1 VTRNK
6 FLARSAESPYNL
18 AMASVVETAPLVLNV
33 GVVLTAAATMGF
45 AARKLGLPSVIG
57 YLATGLLVS
66 PFTPGFV
73 ADNNQLA
80 LLADIGVVLLLFE
93 VGIELDLK
101 RISREYRA
109 LLWGV
114 PTQMGIGM
122 LIGTPIFLWMGI
134 PIFGAL
140 LLSLSIAMSSSVVIV
155 NITRSP
161 RRTTDTQTEEAL
173 LGWSLVQDIVGV
185 AAAAIILTLFGS
197 SNSSIFV
204 AVGGLVLFGAVAF
217 VASRILPIVLRAVR
231 WDKDFFLIYSVAF
244 GLVLA
249 SLGTVVF
256 DIPMALAG
264 FVAGLAINNSR
275 DSEEVRKAI
284 LPFRDLFAVLF
295 FVVIGTLI
303 QPSLFTNSWR
313 FALLILGLMILL
325 KTLPTMGLA
334 RISRLKVKPIRLGI
348 GVSQIGEFSFV
359 LGSLAYAEKIISVYQ
374 YTGLLMA
381 VVLSIMASTILVR
394 RAPKRA

>member
-1 VTRNK
+1 
-6 FLARSAESPYNL
+6 
-18 AMASVVETAPLVLNV
+18 MASIVETAPLVLNV

-57 YLATGLLVS
+57 YLVTGLLVS

-93 VGIELDLK
+93 VGIELDLRK
-101 RISREYRA
+101 ITREQKG

-114 PTQMGIGM
+114 PAQMGFG
-122 LIGTPIFLWMGI
+122 LLVGTPIFLWLGV

-140 LLSLSIAMSSSVVIV
+140 LISLSIAMSSSVVIV

-161 RRTTDTQTEEAL
+161 RRATDTPTEEAL
-173 LGWSLVQDIVGV
+173 LGWSLMQDVVGV
-185 AAAAIILTLFGS
+185 AMAAVILALFGS
-197 SNSSIFV
+197 GESSLLAAI
-204 AVGGLVLFGAVAF
+204 GGLLGFGIIAIG
-217 VASRILPIVLRAVR
+217 ASRILPRVLRAVR
-231 WDKDFFLIYSVAF
+231 WEKDLFLIYSVSF

-249 SLGTVVF
+249 ALGTVVF
-256 DIPMALAG
+256 GIPMALAG
-264 FVAGLAINNSR
+264 FVAGLAINQSR
-275 DSEEVRKAI
+275 DTEEVRKVI

-303 QPSLFTNSWR
+303 APQELAAAWP
-313 FALLILGLMILL
+313 FALLVLVLMILL

-334 RISRLKVKPIRLGI
+334 KIAKMNVRPSQLGV

-359 LGSLAYAEKIISVYQ
+359 LGSLAFAEDVITRSQ
-374 YTGLLMA
+374 FTGLLVA
-381 VVLSIMASTILVR
+381 VVLSITASTILIR
-394 RAPKRA
+394 RPLKQA

>member
-1 VTRNK
+1 
-6 FLARSAESPYNL
+6 
-18 AMASVVETAPLVLNV
+18 MASIVDTAPLVLNV

-93 VGIELDLK
+93 VGIELDLRK
-101 RISREYRA
+101 ISREQKG

-114 PTQMGIGM
+114 PAQMGFG
-122 LIGTPIFLWMGI
+122 LLVGTPIFLWLGI

-140 LLSLSIAMSSSVVIV
+140 LMSLSIAMSSSVVIV

-161 RRTTDTQTEEAL
+161 RRATDASTEQAL
-173 LGWSLVQDIVGV
+173 LGWSLVQDVVGV
-185 AAAAIILTLFGS
+185 AAAAIILALFGS
-197 SNSSIFV
+197 GESSLLV
-204 AVGGLVLFGAVAF
+204 AIGGLLGFGAIAIA
-217 VASRILPIVLRAVR
+217 ASRVLPRVLRAVR
-231 WDKDFFLIYSVAF
+231 WEKDLFLIYSVSF

-249 SLGTVVF
+249 ALGTVVF
-256 DIPMALAG
+256 GIPMALAG
-264 FVAGLAINNSR
+264 FVAGLAINQSR
-275 DSEEVRKAI
+275 DTEEVRKAI

-303 QPSLFTNSWR
+303 EPKELVSAWP
-313 FALLILGLMILL
+313 FALLVLVLMIFL
-325 KTLPTMGLA
+325 KTLPTMALA
-334 RISRLKVKPIRLGI
+334 KIAKMNVRPAQLGV

-359 LGSLAYAEKIISVYQ
+359 LGSLAFAQELITRSQ
-374 YTGLLMA
+374 FTGLLVA
-381 VVLSIMASTILVR
+381 VVLSITASTILIR
-394 RAPKRA
+394 RPIKQA

>member
-1 VTRNK
+1 
-6 FLARSAESPYNL
+6 
-18 AMASVVETAPLVLNV
+18 MASIVETAPLVLNV

-45 AARKLGLPSVIG
+45 VARKLGLPSVIG
-57 YLATGLLVS
+57 YLVTGLIVS

-73 ADNNQLA
+73 AENNQLA

-122 LIGTPIFLWMGI
+122 LVGTPIFLWMGI
-134 PIFGAL
+134 PIYGAL

-161 RRTTDTQTEEAL
+161 RRVTDTHTEEAL
-173 LGWSLVQDIVGV
+173 LGWSLIQDIVGV

-197 SNSSIFV
+197 SNASVFV

-231 WDKDFFLIYSVAF
+231 WDKDFFLIYSVSF

-303 QPSLFTNSWR
+303 QPALLSNSWR
-313 FALLILGLMILL
+313 FALLILGLMILV

-334 RISRLKVKPIRLGI
+334 RISSLKVKPMKLGI

-359 LGSLAYAEKIISVYQ
+359 LGSLAYSQEAISVYQ

-394 RAPKRA
+394 RAPK

>member
-1 VTRNK
+1 
-6 FLARSAESPYNL
+6 
-18 AMASVVETAPLVLNV
+18 MASIVDTAPLVLNV

-93 VGIELDLK
+93 VGIELDLRK
-101 RISREYRA
+101 ISREQKG
-109 LLWGV
+109 LIWGV
-114 PTQMGIGM
+114 PAQIGFG
-122 LIGTPIFLWMGI
+122 LLVGTPIFLWLGI

-140 LLSLSIAMSSSVVIV
+140 LMSLSIAMSSSVVIV

-161 RRTTDTQTEEAL
+161 RRATDASTEQAL
-173 LGWSLVQDIVGV
+173 LGWSLVQDVVGV
-185 AAAAIILTLFGS
+185 AAAAIILALFGS
-197 SNSSIFV
+197 GESSLIV
-204 AVGGLVLFGAVAF
+204 AIGGLIGFGAIAIA
-217 VASRILPIVLRAVR
+217 ASRVLPRVLRAVR
-231 WDKDFFLIYSVAF
+231 WEKDLFLIYSVSF

-249 SLGTVVF
+249 ALGTVVF
-256 DIPMALAG
+256 GIPMALAG
-264 FVAGLAINNSR
+264 FVAGLAINQSR
-275 DSEEVRKAI
+275 DTEEVRKAI

-303 QPSLFTNSWR
+303 EPKELVSAWP
-313 FALLILGLMILL
+313 FALLVLVLMIFL
-325 KTLPTMGLA
+325 KTFPTMALA
-334 RISRLKVKPIRLGI
+334 KIAKLNVRPTQLGV

-359 LGSLAYAEKIISVYQ
+359 LGSLAFAQELITRSQ
-374 YTGLLMA
+374 FTGLLVA
-381 VVLSIMASTILVR
+381 VVLSITASTILIR
-394 RAPKRA
+394 RPVKQA

>member
-1 VTRNK
+1 
-6 FLARSAESPYNL
+6 
-18 AMASVVETAPLVLNV
+18 MASIVETAPLVLNV

-57 YLATGLLVS
+57 YLVTGLLVS

-73 ADNNQLA
+73 AENNQLA

-101 RISREYRA
+101 RISRQYRA

-122 LIGTPIFLWMGI
+122 LVGTPIFLWLGI
-134 PIFGAL
+134 PIYGAL

-161 RRTTDTQTEEAL
+161 RRVTDTQTEEVL

-197 SNSSIFV
+197 SNSSVFV

-231 WDKDFFLIYSVAF
+231 WDKDFFLIYSVSF

-256 DIPMALAG
+256 EIPMALAG

-303 QPSLFTNSWR
+303 QPALLSSSWR
-313 FALLILGLMILL
+313 FALLILGLMILV
-325 KTLPTMGLA
+325 KTLPTMGIA
-334 RISRLKVKPIRLGI
+334 RISSLKVKPMRLGI

-359 LGSLAYAEKIISVYQ
+359 LGSLAYSQDAISVYQ

>member
-1 VTRNK
+1 
-6 FLARSAESPYNL
+6 
-18 AMASVVETAPLVLNV
+18 MASIVETAPLVLNV

-45 AARKLGLPSVIG
+45 VARKLGLPSVIG
-57 YLATGLLVS
+57 YLVTGLIVS

-73 ADNNQLA
+73 AENNQLA

-114 PTQMGIGM
+114 PTQMVIGM
-122 LIGTPIFLWMGI
+122 VVGTPIFLWLGI
-134 PIFGAL
+134 PIYGAL

-161 RRTTDTQTEEAL
+161 RRVTDTQTEEAL
-173 LGWSLVQDIVGV
+173 LGWSLIQDIVGV

-197 SNSSIFV
+197 SNSSVFV

-264 FVAGLAINNSR
+264 FVSGLAINNSR

-313 FALLILGLMILL
+313 FALLILGLMILV
-325 KTLPTMGLA
+325 KTLPTMGIA
-334 RISRLKVKPIRLGI
+334 RISSLKVKPMRLGI

-359 LGSLAYAEKIISVYQ
+359 LGSLAYSQEAISVYQ

>member
-1 VTRNK
+1 
-6 FLARSAESPYNL
+6 
-18 AMASVVETAPLVLNV
+18 MASIVETAPLVLNV

-57 YLATGLLVS
+57 YLITGLLVS

-101 RISREYRA
+101 KITREQKG

-114 PTQMGIGM
+114 PTQMAIG
-122 LIGTPIFLWMGI
+122 LAVGTPVFLWLGV

-161 RRTTDTQTEEAL
+161 RRATDTQTEESL
-173 LGWSLVQDIVGV
+173 LSWSLLQDIFGV
-185 AAAAIILTLFGS
+185 AAAAIILTLFGAGDKT
-197 SNSSIFV
+197 I
-204 AVGGLVLFGAVAF
+204 AQAIGGLIGFGLLAIA
-217 VASRILPIVLRAVR
+217 ASKILPNVLRAVR
-231 WDKDFFLIYSVAF
+231 WDSDFFLIYSVSF

-249 SLGTVVF
+249 ALGTVVF
-256 DIPMALAG
+256 GIPMALAG
-264 FVAGLAINNSR
+264 FVAGLAINQSR
-275 DSEEVRKAI
+275 DTEDVRKAV

-303 QPSLFTNSWR
+303 EPSQLVKAWP
-313 FALLILGLMILL
+313 FAALVLAMLVIL
-325 KTLPTMGLA
+325 KTVPTVLIA
-334 RISRLKVKPIRLGI
+334 RIGRLKAKPYHLGV

-359 LGSLAYAEKIISVYQ
+359 LGSLAYSQGAITRSQ
-374 YTGLLMA
+374 FTGLLLA
-381 VVLSIMASTILVR
+381 VVLSIMSSTILVR
-394 RAPKRA
+394 KRSTKAI

>member
-1 VTRNK
+1 
-6 FLARSAESPYNL
+6 
-18 AMASVVETAPLVLNV
+18 MASIIETAPLVLNV

-57 YLATGLLVS
+57 YLVTGLLVS

-93 VGIELDLK
+93 VGIELDLRK
-101 RISREYRA
+101 ITREQKA

-114 PTQMGIGM
+114 PTQMATGV
-122 LIGTPIFLWMGI
+122 LIGTPVFLWVGL

-161 RRTTDTQTEEAL
+161 RRATDSLTEEAL
-173 LGWSLVQDIVGV
+173 LGWSLVQDVVGV
-185 AAAAIILTLFGS
+185 AAAAIILTLFGAS
-197 SNSSIFV
+197 DKSIPE
-204 AVGGLVLFGAVAF
+204 AIAGLVGF
-217 VASRILPIVLRAVR
+217 VLIAIAASKVLPKVLQAVR
-231 WDKDFFLIYSVAF
+231 WEKDFFLIYSVSF

-249 SLGTVVF
+249 ALGTVVF
-256 DIPMALAG
+256 GIPMALAG
-264 FVAGLAINNSR
+264 FVAGLAINQSR
-275 DSEEVRKAI
+275 DTEEVRKAI

-303 QPSLFTNSWR
+303 EPAQLSEAWP
-313 FALLILGLMILL
+313 FAALIIVMMILV
-325 KTLPTMGLA
+325 KTLPTIALA
-334 RISRLKVKPIRLGI
+334 RIGKMKVRPFQLGV

-359 LGSLAYAEKIISVYQ
+359 LGSLAFVQEAITRAQ
-374 YTGLLMA
+374 YTGLLLA
-381 VVLSIMASTILVR
+381 VVISITASTIMVR
-394 RAPKRA
+394 RPIYQR

>member
-1 VTRNK
+1 
-6 FLARSAESPYNL
+6 
-18 AMASVVETAPLVLNV
+18 MASIVETAPLVLNV

-57 YLATGLLVS
+57 YLVTGLLVS

-93 VGIELDLK
+93 VGIELDLRK
-101 RISREYRA
+101 ITREQKG

-114 PTQMGIGM
+114 PAQMGFG
-122 LIGTPIFLWMGI
+122 LLVGTPIFLWLGI

-140 LLSLSIAMSSSVVIV
+140 LMSLSIVMSSSVVIV

-161 RRTTDTQTEEAL
+161 RRATDTPTEEAL
-173 LGWSLVQDIVGV
+173 LGWSLMQDVVGV
-185 AAAAIILTLFGS
+185 AMAAVIL
-197 SNSSIFV
+197 
-204 AVGGLVLFGAVAF
+204 ALFGAGESSLLTAIGGLLGFGIIAVG
-217 VASRILPIVLRAVR
+217 ASRILPRVLRAVR
-231 WDKDFFLIYSVAF
+231 WEKDLFLIYSVSF

-249 SLGTVVF
+249 ALGTVVF
-256 DIPMALAG
+256 GIPMALAG
-264 FVAGLAINNSR
+264 FVAGLAINQSR
-275 DSEEVRKAI
+275 DTEEVRKVI

-303 QPSLFTNSWR
+303 APQELAAAWP
-313 FALLILGLMILL
+313 FALLVLTMMILL
-325 KTLPTMGLA
+325 KTLPTLA
-334 RISRLKVKPIRLGI
+334 LAKIAKMNVRPTQLGV

-359 LGSLAYAEKIISVYQ
+359 LGSLAFAEDVITRSQ
-374 YTGLLMA
+374 FTGLLVA
-381 VVLSIMASTILVR
+381 VVLSITASTILIR
-394 RAPKRA
+394 RPIKHA

>member
-1 VTRNK
+1 
-6 FLARSAESPYNL
+6 
-18 AMASVVETAPLVLNV
+18 MASIVETAPLVLNV

-57 YLATGLLVS
+57 YLLTGLLVS

-101 RISREYRA
+101 KITREQKG

-114 PTQMGIGM
+114 PTQMAIG
-122 LIGTPIFLWMGI
+122 LAVGTPVFLWLGV

-161 RRTTDTQTEEAL
+161 RRATDTQTEESL
-173 LGWSLVQDIVGV
+173 LSWSLLQDIFGV
-185 AAAAIILTLFGS
+185 AAAAIILTLFGAGDKT
-197 SNSSIFV
+197 I
-204 AVGGLVLFGAVAF
+204 AQAIGGLIGFGLLAIA
-217 VASRILPIVLRAVR
+217 ASKILPNVLRAVR
-231 WDKDFFLIYSVAF
+231 WDSDFFLIYSVSF

-249 SLGTVVF
+249 ALGTVVF
-256 DIPMALAG
+256 GIPMALAG
-264 FVAGLAINNSR
+264 FVAGLAINQSR
-275 DSEEVRKAI
+275 DTEDVRKAV

-303 QPSLFTNSWR
+303 EPSQLVKAWP
-313 FALLILGLMILL
+313 FAALVLAMLVIL
-325 KTLPTMGLA
+325 KTVPTVLIA
-334 RISRLKVKPIRLGI
+334 RIGRLKAKPYHLGV

-359 LGSLAYAEKIISVYQ
+359 LGSLAYSQGAITRSQ
-374 YTGLLMA
+374 FTGLLLA
-381 VVLSIMASTILVR
+381 VVLSIMSSTILVR
-394 RAPKRA
+394 KRSTKAI